1 MAAVQGVIRKRAIN
15 PKAKYKA
22 MYIKYMVN
30 NEEVTKKIIMR
41 KQ

>member
-15 PKAKYKA
+15 PEAKFKAL
-22 MYIKYMVN
+22 YIKYMVN
-30 NEEVTKKIIMR
+30 DKEVTKKVIMR